1 MLIQVNTD
9 NNIQGTPELTQW
21 VEESLTAAFD
31 RFEPQIV
38 RIEVQLTDENGPRKE
53 GVNDK
58 RCLLEARLSG
68 MEPVVASKQGETLE
82 QALDGA
88 IDTLEKALD
97 RKLEKTGQRKG
108 RVSFGGE

>member
-1 MLIQVNTD
+1 MMIQVNTD
-9 NNIQGTPELTQW
+9 SSITGSDELTDW
-21 VEESLTAAFD
+21 VKGAVTHAFE

-38 RIEVQLTDENGPRKE
+38 RIEVQLTDENGPHKE
-53 GVNDK
+53 GINDK

-88 IDTLEKALD
+88 IDTLEKTLD

-108 RVSFGGE
+108 RVSFGGD